1 MNKDKNFFGFVPKCA
16 FALITLAAA
25 SCASSVTASKQAHQT
40 EESKSLSQ
48 RKVYVF
54 SFQGLFSGT
63 PELHTEI
70 AQAIAGMKG
79 KIPGMLSL
87 SVGVN
92 KGTKSKYNIGVLI
105 VFENKDA
112 RDAYDRDPVHQVVVD
127 KYGSYL
133 KERSI
138 VEYEDTWDFRG
149 SKRN

>member
-1 MNKDKNFFGFVPKCA
+1 MNKDSNSFGLIPKCA
-16 FALITLAAA
+16 FALIVFAAA

-40 EESKSLSQ
+40 GQSEILSQ
-48 RKVYVF
+48 QRVYVF

-92 KGTKSKYNIGVLI
+92 KGTKSKYHIGVLI
-105 VFENKDA
+105 VFESKDA
-112 RDAYDRDPVHQVVVD
+112 RDAYDRHPVHQVVVD

-138 VEYEDTWDFRG
+138 VEYEDTWGFRE
-149 SKRN
+149 SIRN